1 MMDKMLAA
9 AANAQFR
16 GACMQYSF
24 GTLSA
29 FSML

>member
-9 AANAQFR
+9 AANPQFR
-16 GACMQYSF
+16 RGCMQYSF